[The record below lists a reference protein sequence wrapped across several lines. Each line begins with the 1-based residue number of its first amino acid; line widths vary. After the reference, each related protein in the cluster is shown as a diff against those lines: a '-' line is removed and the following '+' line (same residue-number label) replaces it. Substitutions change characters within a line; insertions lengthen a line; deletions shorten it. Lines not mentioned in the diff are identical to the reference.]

1 MKKKA
6 TNITKKAGNTPTGF
20 TLWLVC
26 NLWQRELRKA
36 LQPLDLTHAQYILL
50 QAACDLGS
58 EKTDITQITL
68 ANVTGT
74 DKMMVSK
81 ILRTLEGKKLLK
93 RAGLKTDNRAK
104 NITVTAKG
112 MELCQKASAVVDGFE
127 DTFFHP
133 AAKNLK
139 TFQKSL
145 GKILRNYGE

>member
-50 QAACDLGS
+50 HAACELGM
-58 EKTDITQITL
+58 EKADITQIAL
-68 ANVTGT
+68 ANATGT

-81 ILRTLEGKKLLK
+81 ILRTLESKKLLK
-93 RAGLKTDNRAK
+93 RSGLKTDNRAK
-104 NITVTAKG
+104 SISATAKG
-112 MELCQKASAVVDGFE
+112 LELCQKASEVVEDFE
-127 DTFFHP
+127 KTFFTP
-133 AAKNLK
+133 SAKNFK

>member
-6 TNITKKAGNTPTGF
+6 TNITKKAGNVPTGF

-50 QAACDLGS
+50 NAACDLGS
-58 EKTDITQITL
+58 EKTDITQVIL
-68 ANVTGT
+68 ANATGT

-104 NITVTAKG
+104 SITVTARG
-112 MELCQKASAVVDGFE
+112 MELCQKASEVVDSFE
-127 DTFFHP
+127 KTFFTP

-139 TFQKSL
+139 SFQKSL
-145 GKILRNYGE
+145 GKILRNYDE